1 MSRWSSKTWGGT
13 SRNRYRTDAR
23 GRFDAM
29 DLPAGDYEVEI
40 EVSGFARFREPLL
53 LAGPLVEREIVL
65 AIGTLEETIDV
76 GGDGGDEPGSTVRRE
91 GANEPCVVPTDATTG
106 SPTGG
111 HLRLPR
117 MLSRTI
123 PLFPEHLR
131 QDDVAG
137 TVRLEG
143 RIDQGGAVGV
153 LEVVEASHPDFATA
167 AEDAVRGWTW
177 EQALLNCAPVEI
189 GFTIDVRFVP
199 EP

>member
-1 MSRWSSKTWGGT
+1 
-13 SRNRYRTDAR
+13 
-23 GRFDAM
+23 
-29 DLPAGDYEVEI
+29 
-40 EVSGFARFREPLL
+40 
-53 LAGPLVEREIVL
+53 
-65 AIGTLEETIDV
+65 
-76 GGDGGDEPGSTVRRE
+76 
-91 GANEPCVVPTDATTG
+91 
-106 SPTGG
+106 
-111 HLRLPR
+111 

-153 LEVVEASHPDFATA
+153 LEVVEASHPDFAAA

-177 EQALLNCAPVEI
+177 EQALLNCAPVEV